1 MKMKYN
7 ENILRQWL
15 VKSVDEEYLT
25 YGEGLFAED
34 AHGEKYKE
42 ILEKYKAQLETR
54 ISYCKNLLKEYDND
68 LIYYT
73 LASLYDRFKP
83 QTSIDSFFKRSARY
97 YALKAIK
104 RNSYNAPA
112 WVLLAKCYRWL
123 SIVGKYGNDDV
134 IMVIRDALA
143 SDDNIENEGVSYVD
157 IDYELDYA
165 QKRSIKYLE
174 KAIYCIKKAL
184 EIKPSTYYKKLLK
197 DLLNQ
202 KNQEYKPS
210 DIARIINL

>member
-1 MKMKYN
+1 M
-7 ENILRQWL
+7 LRQWS
-15 VKSVDEEYLT
+15 VKSIEEEYLT

-34 AHGEKYKE
+34 VFGEKYE
-42 ILEKYKAQLETR
+42 ETLEKHKAQLETK
-54 ISYCKNLLKEYDND
+54 ISYCKNLLKEYDTD

-83 QTSIDSFFKRSARY
+83 QASIDSFFKRSARY

-104 RNSYNAPA
+104 RNSCNTRA

-184 EIKPSTYYKKLLK
+184 EIKPNTYYKKLLK

-202 KNQEYKPS
+202 RNQEYKPS
-210 DIARIINL
+210 DISRIITL